1 MPQPAFVTDST
12 SYIPEQIQKQ
22 FDIHVAPQVLIWGE
36 ETLYDGLDIMPSQF
50 YERLKTAEVMPT
62 TSQVEIR
69 AFEEIYGPLVQQGRP
84 IISILVSDKL
94 SGTIQSAEEAKKA
107 FPDAKIEIVDS
118 ESVAMAMGF
127 QVLAAARAAENG
139 KSFEEVLEVARG
151 ARNTTGVVFM
161 VDTLEFLHRG
171 GRIGG
176 AARLLGTAVK
186 LKPILELQ
194 DGVIET
200 VDKVRTRSKAI
211 ARLLDLLEERI
222 AGRTNLRLAMLHA
235 AAEPEAR
242 ELLQMAVDRFQ
253 PIEQVFSEVS
263 PVVGAH
269 AGPGTLGL
277 CYSVEL

>member
-1 MPQPAFVTDST
+1 MTQPAFVTDST
-12 SYIPEQIQKQ
+12 SYFPDELREKYSIS
-22 FDIHVAPQVLIWGE
+22 VAPQVLIWGE
-36 ETLYDGLDIMPSQF
+36 ETLYDGLDIMPTQF

-69 AFEEIYGPLVQQGRP
+69 AFKEIYEPLVNEGRP
-84 IISILVSDKL
+84 IISILISDKF
-94 SGTIQSAEEAKKA
+94 SGTIQSAEQAKEM
-107 FPDAKIEIVDS
+107 FPSGKIEILDS
-118 ESVAMAMGF
+118 ESAAMGMGF
-127 QVLAAARAAENG
+127 QVLAAARAAHDG
-139 KSFEEVLEVARG
+139 KSFDEVLETAKN
-151 ARNTTGVVFM
+151 AKDNTGVLLM

-194 DGVIET
+194 EGVIET
-200 VDKVRTRSKAI
+200 VDKVRTRSKAQ

-222 AGRTNLRLAMLHA
+222 AGRTKVRLAVLHA
-235 AAEPEAR
+235 AAEAEAK
-242 ELLQMAVDRFQ
+242 ELLEIASERVN
-253 PIEQVFSEVS
+253 PIEKVFSEVS

-269 AGPGTLGL
+269 VGPGTLGL